1 MVTKLVATLLAVSLA
16 APVLACCAIP
26 MGPPTDDNQIT
37 LSEQRAFLYRQ
48 GTREHLVLSVQYD
61 GGSDSFA
68 WVIPVESRPQVDVLN
83 GAPFTELRSMT
94 KVVRLAQ
101 SMDGGSKGAPTAVRG
116 VEVLERK
123 VAGPYDLA
131 VLKSSSSGGLYTWLK
146 TNGFQLSKN
155 MRGAL
160 DHYVQRD
167 FVFVAARIRPDDE
180 KQDELDERLRQGT
193 IAPIHLTYE
202 AKQLSYP
209 LRVTAGNPGT
219 SRLEFYVLDAKPDDY
234 SHLGLTAQTFMLKPN
249 GKDGFQVSGPPGAE
263 NPTAP
268 FPTIRKLIP
277 SGGKLTK
284 YTGVLPDERRQEDLV
299 FDKI

>member
-1 MVTKLVATLLAVSLA
+1 MATKLVATLLAVSLA

-116 VEVLERK
+116 VEVL
-123 VAGPYDLA
+123 
-131 VLKSSSSGGLYTWLK
+131 YTWLK

-180 KQDELDERLRQGT
+180 KQDALDERLRQGT

-234 SHLGLTAQTFMLKPN
+234 SRLGLTAQTFTLKPT